1 MTLKN
6 ILKASAA
13 FSALTLFTSGPG
25 LASTVDLPSFEVE
38 PLVIV
43 WAANESDGSGPVAT
57 DFIVGDGNGGYED
70 LIGSAQIDGRT
81 LHFQS
86 LQPTADSFGG
96 PGLGN
101 IVDLRDSSSLLRQ
114 IDTDNPNTFD
124 AFDVDDVT
132 VDANQLMQFRSA
144 FFVASNTAFRISA
157 NKQNEFS
164 SGDYTTADL
173 GFALQINQAGTH
185 GGLQYG
191 SHAQNPV
198 LNGGSIPAISSVDA
212 LIGQDVFIG
221 GQKTAISAGTIA
233 EQSVRFF
240 LRYNLANDV
249 HQDLSN
255 GAGEVGAEIIY
266 TVYVP

>member
-6 ILKASAA
+6 TLGVSAA
-13 FSALTLFTSGPG
+13 IGVMTLILSGPG
-25 LASTVDLPSFEVE
+25 YASTVDLPSFEVE

-43 WAANESDGSGPVAT
+43 WAASETDGSGPIAT
-57 DFIVGDGNGGYED
+57 DFIVSDGNGGYED
-70 LIGSAQIDGRT
+70 LIGGTQIDGRT
-81 LHFQS
+81 LHFSS

-101 IVDLRDSSSLLRQ
+101 ILDLRDSSSLLQ
-114 IDTDNPNTFD
+114 QVDTHNPNTFD
-124 AFDVDDVT
+124 VFDVDDVT
-132 VDANQLMQFRSA
+132 VDANQLMQFRST

-157 NKQNEFS
+157 DKQNEFS

-173 GFALQINQAGTH
+173 GFVLQINQTGTH
-185 GGLQYG
+185 GGLPYG

-198 LNGGSIPAISSVDA
+198 SNGGSIPAVANVAA
-212 LIGQDVFIG
+212 LTGQDVFIG
-221 GQKTAISAGTIA
+221 GQKTAISEGTIA

-240 LRYNLANDV
+240 LRYNLAEDV

-255 GAGEVGAEIIY
+255 GTGEVGAEIIY